1 MKHVIIGVTAVA
13 MILGGCSNEPAQP
26 IIKQGTAIE
35 HGQVIFHDPGITGT
49 GANTYSCATCH
60 DDGTAQKG
68 VLYLGGS
75 LVGVTKRPSY
85 WGGQEVDLL
94 RAVNA
99 CLYYFMLSSA
109 PWTAENAEAGAL
121 YGYLESISKGSE
133 GTAAV
138 PFTVVVSI
146 AELPAGDATRGAE
159 HYGRACG
166 TCHGPAHTGKDR
178 LVERA
183 PVLPEQTLKEHPLG
197 EYTADEQRLV
207 FVEKA
212 RHGAFV
218 SYSGSMPPLSLEA
231 LPDTDLADILQYLDL
246 YKAP

>member
-1 MKHVIIGVTAVA
+1 MDHPEISAGWLSRLFYHWTGPLQRKG
-13 MILGGCSNEPAQP
+13 LKEP
-26 IIKQGTAIE
+26 
-35 HGQVIFHDPGITGT
+35 
-49 GANTYSCATCH
+49 
-60 DDGTAQKG
+60 
-68 VLYLGGS
+68 
-75 LVGVTKRPSY
+75 LVGLD
-85 WGGQEVDLL
+85 DLYPL
-94 RAVNA
+94 LPEDRRDGRA
-99 CLYYFMLSSA
+99 
-109 PWTAENAEAGAL
+109 
-121 YGYLESISKGSE
+121 
-133 GTAAV
+133 
-138 PFTVVVSI
+138 
-146 AELPAGDATRGAE
+146 D
-159 HYGRACG
+159 GRACG

>member
-1 MKHVIIGVTAVA
+1 MKGLILVA
-13 MILGGCSNEPAQP
+13 GGIVVMLCGCTEGAAEP
-26 IIKQGTAIE
+26 IVKQGTAVD
-35 HGQVIFHDPGITGT
+35 HGLAIFNDSGITGT
-49 GANTYSCATCH
+49 AANTYSCSTCH
-60 DDGTAQKG
+60 DTGPADKG
-68 VLYLGGS
+68 ELRSGGS

-99 CLYYFMLSSA
+99 CLYYFMLSSS
-109 PWTAENAEAGAL
+109 PWTAENEEARAL

-146 AELPAGDATRGAE
+146 ADLPAGNSTPGAE
-159 HYGRACG
+159 HYGRACA
-166 TCHGPAHTGKDR
+166 TCHGPAHTGTGR

-183 PVLPEQTLKEHPLG
+183 PVLPEQTLQEHPLG

-207 FVEKA
+207 FVEKV

-218 SYSGSMPPLSLEA
+218 SYSGTMPPLSLEA
-231 LPDTDLADILQYLDL
+231 LPDADLADILQYLDL